1 MGGNSY
7 LRTDAM
13 EIIVVL
19 RILGIINICLTV
31 SEEGMGGKKK
41 TEHSPGSVSSHVY
54 SYDLK

>member
-7 LRTDAM
+7 LRTDAR

-19 RILGIINICLTV
+19 RILGIIDMCLAA
-31 SEEGMGGKKK
+31 SEEGMGGKK
-41 TEHSPGSVSSHVY
+41 TEHSPGSISSRAH

>member
-19 RILGIINICLTV
+19 RILGIINICLGA
-31 SEEGMGGKKK
+31 SEEGMEGKT
-41 TEHSPGSVSSHVY
+41 TEHSPGSVSSRVH